1 MGSDVTPADGLSG
14 ILIPWPLTNAGGV
27 PGAGYYTCANTR
39 PGPFTPSARTPL
51 RLEAS
56 LPPGVTYPST
66 LLRLDVQAISPG
78 AAGVTRSGS
87 GIGPAAG
94 IAYRKNNAGDWFGCD
109 APHVQTGGLRRIA
122 TEAGATAGVSE
133 PTMVSLP
140 NGKIVACYNDSTD
153 LLVYA
158 AVRNAEGMWTTGI
171 TVTGGTAS
179 PVACICVAPDGALH
193 IYATRAESA
202 DSSSRYVVACYRSAD
217 EGATWLPAA
226 YDIGITSVSAPVKA
240 TWTRLRA
247 ASVGGAVALF
257 LNSTDGTPHP
267 TIAQYVSTDGG
278 FAFRKVLAETSGY
291 AVWDVCPMF
300 GTIHV
305 LTCEGAG
312 GASRS
317 KFRSLSNPAG
327 SLLSTTA
334 VEIQTASEHPVYTDS
349 GAIVVHPN
357 GTIYVQIANNSDP
370 VPGLDA
376 KCSTDNGRSWTDEGP
391 NWTANTGSDVAKNP
405 ALAFSRGTLVGLF
418 CNGTTATGMYEAR
431 WGGNTNCTVSN
442 QVRGRTAEL
451 ESWLPVKKIL
461 NCGWTAVSSS
471 GITSSALNVDSD
483 GNATQKIVTNGAGF
497 FVYESARSATNQAA
511 VQSAICGITST
522 GATDLFVSFR
532 AYDIQTD
539 VQITATGIRAF
550 DAGGAPGS
558 YVLHGAGANGLI
570 EVVCLSDTQHSRS
583 IVAFRPLYDGAERTF
598 TELPAITVQTATG
611 DHAISVM
618 FSTGASST
626 VYLGPVYRYRS
637 AAFTLGAGWGS
648 PIARPYSL
656 APVMLSAAPAQAH
669 LTGGVDVTMTAG
681 IAVVDHVTQTAYP
694 DSVYR
699 VTNVL
704 PTVAPSPR
712 AVWRSSGTGTN
723 ETLSFALPQNDRGA
737 LIGVYLDGLIGVS
750 SINITAGLAAET
762 VPLSQTMR
770 YRAIGGNAVIPST
783 TGTVAL
789 MPWVKADELAGWRF
803 KDAAGTVRKVVG
815 NTEGA
820 LTYGATIAEHRA
832 VIYLD
837 GTTDAAT
844 NSTGTLYP
852 NRALLLGYLAGDGS
866 DNVSTVDLEIL
877 AAQNYT
883 PGEGYRQIG
892 VCAVGRVHPFGVSPD
907 LDDTLAMD
915 SAANIQTMSD
925 GQRST
930 ARRMN
935 DRRVVEIA
943 HAASPN
949 DGRAMFGTSTSPDYV
964 VVTTGKAPAASRMGT
979 HLVTEGLV
987 RRCTAQANGLCVFVP
1002 YITPRTTT
1010 GWRARTLNLDTTI
1023 YGRITSA
1030 WRREAIPGVGSR
1042 SGTQIHRGATIR
1054 IEEEL

>member
-14 ILIPWPLTNAGGV
+14 ILIPYALTNSGGV

-66 LLRLDVQAISPG
+66 LLQLDVQAISPG

-94 IAYRKNNAGDWFGCD
+94 VAYRKNGAGDWFGCD

-133 PTMVSLP
+133 PSMVSLP

-153 LLVYA
+153 LVVYA
-158 AVRNAEGMWTTGI
+158 AVRDAEGAWTTGI
-171 TVTGGTAS
+171 AVTGLNSS

-193 IYATRAESA
+193 IYATHAESG
-202 DSSSRYVVACYRSAD
+202 DSASRYTVACYRSTD
-217 EGATWLPAA
+217 DGATWTPAT
-226 YDIGITSVSAPVKA
+226 YDIGITSQSAAVKV
-240 TWTRLRA
+240 TWKRLRA
-247 ASVGGAVALF
+247 ASVGGAVVLF
-257 LNSTDGTPHP
+257 LNATTAAPLP
-267 TIAQYVSTDGG
+267 TLAQYVSTDGG
-278 FAFRKVLAETSGY
+278 FAFRTVFSATDNYS
-291 AVWDVCPMF
+291 VWDVCPMF

-305 LTCEGAG
+305 LTCEGA
-312 GASRS
+312 AA
-317 KFRSLSNPAG
+317 KYRSLSNPAG

-334 VEIQTASEHPVYTDS
+334 VSVQTSTETPIYTDS
-349 GAIVVHPN
+349 GALTVAPN
-357 GTIYVQIANNSDP
+357 GTIYVQIANVSDP
-370 VPGLDA
+370 VAGLDA
-376 KCSTDNGRSWTDEGP
+376 KRSTDNGRTWNDDGP
-391 NWTANTGSDVAKNP
+391 NWTADTGSDTAINP

-451 ESWLPVKKIL
+451 ESWLPIKKIL
-461 NCGWTAVSSS
+461 NCGWTALSSS
-471 GITSSALNVDSD
+471 GITSSALNVDAS

-497 FVYESARSATNQAA
+497 FVYESPRTTATDQAA
-511 VQSAICGITST
+511 VQSAIVRITST
-522 GATDLFVSFR
+522 GSTDIFVSFR

-539 VQITATGIRAF
+539 VQITSTGIRAF
-550 DAGGAPGS
+550 DFGGAPGS
-558 YVLHGAGANGLI
+558 YVLHGAGASGLI
-570 EVVCLSDTQHSRS
+570 EVVCLSDTQHHRS
-583 IVAFRPLYDGAERTF
+583 IVAFRVLYDGAERTF
-598 TELPAITVQTATG
+598 TELPALTGQTATG

-618 FSTGASST
+618 FAVSASTT
-626 VYLGPVYRYRS
+626 VYLGPVYRYKS
-637 AAFTLGAGWGS
+637 DAFTLGTGWES
-648 PIARPYSL
+648 PRPRPYSL
-656 APVMLSAAPAQAH
+656 APVPLSIAQAH

-681 IAVVDHVTQTAYP
+681 IAVVDQVTQTAYP
-694 DSVYR
+694 DSAYR

-712 AVWRSSGTGTN
+712 AVWRSSGTATD

-750 SINITAGLAAET
+750 SINITAGLAVEA

-770 YRAIGGNAVIPST
+770 YRAISGNAVIPST
-783 TGTVAL
+783 TGAVSL
-789 MPWVKADELAGWRF
+789 MPWVKADELVGWRF

-820 LTYGATIAEHRA
+820 LTYGATIAEHRT

-837 GTTDAAT
+837 GTTDAGT

-866 DNVSTVDLEIL
+866 DNVSTVSLEIL

-892 VCAVGRVHPFGVSPD
+892 VCAVGRVHPFGLSPD

-949 DGRAMFGTSTSPDYV
+949 DGSAMFGTSTSPDFV
-964 VVTTGKAPAASRMGT
+964 IVTTGKAPAASRSGI
-979 HLVTEGLV
+979 HLVSEGLV
-987 RRCTAQANGLCVFVP
+987 RRCTVQSSGLCVFVP
-1002 YITPRTTT
+1002 YITPRSTT
-1010 GWRARTLNLDTTI
+1010 GWRARTLNLDTTV

-1030 WRREAIPGVGSR
+1030 WRREAIPFVGSR
-1042 SGTQIHRGATIR
+1042 SGTQVHRGATIR